1 MVTKEFFSRSVS
13 LSTRSRNRTTV
24 KASNHTP
31 APSQDDGPVRPCT
44 DLSFPCFATHS
55 PEVISDRLHVKQGPL
70 SASSRPSSLD
80 NFGST
85 SLAGHPPEPR

>member
-55 PEVISDRLHVKQGPL
+55 P
-70 SASSRPSSLD
+70 
-80 NFGST
+80 
-85 SLAGHPPEPR
+85 